1 MEKKKKFFD
10 LYENFREKIISE
22 EHLVKNYLNTYS
34 LKKIIEDKSSSS
46 SNNSETN
53 DQLKDLT
60 NFK

>member
-1 MEKKKKFFD
+1 MWKKKKFFD

-60 NFK
+60 NLK